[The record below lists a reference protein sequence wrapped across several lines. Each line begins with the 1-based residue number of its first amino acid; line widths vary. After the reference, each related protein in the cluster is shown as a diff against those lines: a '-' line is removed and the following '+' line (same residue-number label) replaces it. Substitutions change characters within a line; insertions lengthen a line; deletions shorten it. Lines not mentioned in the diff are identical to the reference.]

1 MNDPKSE
8 FVEVLGTK
16 ISSPIILSHLPDKKL
31 TLSQLVAVA
40 CGGSNNTFAKI
51 EIDSDSIDRCKRSS
65 DYINEAVIRAAELS
79 KSAKEV
85 DEIDYRQLIYGVNT
99 GFGNNKD
106 KPINSYYDACKLSVN
121 LIYSHLTAVG
131 SPLPTEVV
139 RAAMLIR
146 LRAFVEGRSGVRPE
160 LIFLLRDMLNNCV
173 HPIIPSQGSLGSSG
187 DLCQLAHLAVVM
199 IGGGKAYHEPDF
211 VSNKNNPSTSLSG
224 SEALGSAN
232 LEIPPIP
239 EHIADNG
246 ESAIHL
252 APKEGLALTNGASVS
267 AAMTALSVFN
277 ASILLKTANIIGS
290 LSLQSLGGF
299 SRAFDPKVHEARP
312 YKGQISVAIDIN
324 KYIEGSNLINA
335 AAEGHHQQDEYS
347 IRAIPQVHGAA
358 LDAIDHCKNLI
369 EIEINSA
376 TDNPLI
382 FIEPEDLSREVH
394 EKNKVSYWE
403 TYSAAN
409 FHGEPVGLAA
419 DYLKIAVAE
428 IGNISERRMQLL
440 LDTKNNRGMPSNL
453 STGEGGLDSGFMLY
467 QYTAASL
474 VSENKV
480 LCHPSSVD
488 SIPTSANIEDHNA
501 MSTTAARH
509 LIYVVKNVTKVLA
522 AELLVVLQ
530 ALDLRISNKY
540 PITSHNGKILNQ
552 KYNLNDVAKNVYQL
566 IRNGSEEES
575 GIQFIR
581 TDEDF
586 YTNPPNESIEKA
598 ARIIHAG
605 KVVLA
610 ATRR

>member
-1 MNDPKSE
+1 MSKPGSE
-8 FVEVLGTK
+8 IVEVLEIK
-16 ISSPIILSHLPDKKL
+16 ISSPIVLSHLPDKKL

-40 CGGSNNTFAKI
+40 RGGSNKKFARV

-65 DYINEAVIRAAELS
+65 DYISEAVIRAAELS

-106 KPINSYYDACKLSVN
+106 KPINSYYDACRLSEN
-121 LIYSHLTAVG
+121 LIYSHVTAVG
-131 SPLPTEVV
+131 SPLSTEISRSV
-139 RAAMLIR
+139 MLIR
-146 LRAFVEGRSGVRPE
+146 LRAFVDVSSGVSPE
-160 LIFLLRDMLNNCV
+160 LICLLRDLLNNCV
-173 HPIIPSQGSLGSSG
+173 HPLIPSQGSLGSSG

-199 IGGGKAYHEPDF
+199 IGGGKAFHEPDF
-211 VSNKNNPSTSLSG
+211 ISNKNKPAELLSG
-224 SEALGSAN
+224 LEALESADLKLLPTPEN
-232 LEIPPIP
+232 L
-239 EHIADNG
+239 ADNG
-246 ESAIHL
+246 DRTIHL
-252 APKEGLALTNGASVS
+252 APKEGLALTNGAAVS

-277 ASILLKTANIIGS
+277 AAILLKTANIIGS

-299 SRAFDPKVHEARP
+299 SRAFDPKVHKARP
-312 YKGQISVAIDIN
+312 YKGQISVAADIN

-347 IRAIPQVHGAA
+347 IRAIPQVHGAV
-358 LDAIDHCKNLI
+358 LDAIDHCRKLI

-382 FIEPEDLSREVH
+382 FIEPEDISHEVH
-394 EKNKVSYWE
+394 ERDKVSYWE

-453 STGEGGLDSGFMLY
+453 SSGEGGLDSGLMLY

-501 MSTTAARH
+501 MSTTASRH
-509 LIYVVKNVTKVLA
+509 LTFVVKNVTTVLA
-522 AELLVVLQ
+522 AELLVALQ
-530 ALDLRISNKY
+530 ALDLRISGKY
-540 PITSHNGKILNQ
+540 PITSHSGKILNQ
-552 KYNLNDVAKNVYQL
+552 KYELNDVAKHVYQL
-566 IRNGSEEES
+566 IRNGSEDET
-575 GIQFIR
+575 GISFIG
-581 TDEDF
+581 TDLDF
-586 YTNPPNESIEKA
+586 YSNPPNESIEKA
-598 ARIIHAG
+598 ARIIHMG

-610 ATRR
+610 VT